1 VEWVAISRK
10 KDSKTPLVL
19 ADKED
24 FNHKIRFFKRLMRI
38 FVADM
43 TFSYLKISVKREY
56 YG

>member
-24 FNHKIRFFKRLMRI
+24 FNHKIHIFKRLMRI

-43 TFSYLKISVKREY
+43 AFPYLKMNVKR
-56 YG
+56 